1 MLTVAG
7 CGHLTKNDRWCDMN
21 AALLGFSGSH
31 LSELNL
37 LLGKIREN
45 QERIYSE
52 NFTNFLFKKCTLL
65 SKKGQ

>member
-1 MLTVAG
+1 
-7 CGHLTKNDRWCDMN
+7 MN